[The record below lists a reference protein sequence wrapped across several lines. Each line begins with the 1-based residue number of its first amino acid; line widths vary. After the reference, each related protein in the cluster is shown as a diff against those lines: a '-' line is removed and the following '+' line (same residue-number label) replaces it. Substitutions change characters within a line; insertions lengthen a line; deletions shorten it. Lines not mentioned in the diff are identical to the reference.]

1 MYFRT
6 NYFLF
11 GNNIG
16 HLQEVEKEDKSEGW
30 TSCGTNV
37 LKVALLGC
45 GRWGQNHLGVLS
57 SFRER
62 GLIDRIIVIDTS
74 KTARDAAVL
83 ADETRVNTDG
93 LEADL
98 VIIATPSSL
107 HASQARELL
116 AKGHHV
122 LVEKPLGC
130 SESEAAQVLA
140 SAREFGRILGVG
152 LLLRFHPA
160 VALANQLINNGEL
173 GRLVSLRF
181 VRRTTR
187 NAPEEGNV
195 IEALGVHAIDLMCNF
210 MSESEP
216 SAVNVEGD
224 EIEARIALEFP
235 HGIEAI
241 IDVAWQASQERRSVT
256 LVGSNATLKF
266 DLDVHDRVVLISDN
280 GEKEIYCESTISPLE
295 AELEDIITGIDNFNS
310 GHAWAPTPDY
320 GAALRGVRWTERAIQ
335 ALPILR
341 PH

>member
-1 MYFRT
+1 M
-6 NYFLF
+6 
-11 GNNIG
+11 
-16 HLQEVEKEDKSEGW
+16 
-30 TSCGTNV
+30 
-37 LKVALLGC
+37 
-45 GRWGQNHLGVLS
+45 
-57 SFRER
+57 
-62 GLIDRIIVIDTS
+62 
-74 KTARDAAVL
+74 
-83 ADETRVNTDG
+83 
-93 LEADL
+93 
-98 VIIATPSSL
+98 
-107 HASQARELL
+107 
-116 AKGHHV
+116 

-140 SAREFGRILGVG
+140 SAREFGRIIGVG

-187 NAPEEGNV
+187 NAPEGGNV

-256 LVGSNATLKF
+256 LVGSIATLRF
-266 DLDVHDRVVLISDN
+266 DLDVHDRVELISDD
-280 GEKEIYCESTISPLE
+280 GEKEIFCESTISPLE
-295 AELEDIITGIDNFNS
+295 AELENIITGINNFNS

-335 ALPILR
+335 ALPISR

>member
-1 MYFRT
+1 M
-6 NYFLF
+6 
-11 GNNIG
+11 
-16 HLQEVEKEDKSEGW
+16 V
-30 TSCGTNV
+30 
-37 LKVALLGC
+37 KVALLGC
-45 GRWGQNHLGVLS
+45 GRWGQNHLRVLS
-57 SFRER
+57 SFREK
-62 GLIDRIIVIDTS
+62 GIIDYITVVDTS
-74 KTARDAAVL
+74 KSARDAAIL
-83 ADETRVNTDG
+83 ADETKSDFDNVD
-93 LEADL
+93 ADL
-98 VIIATPSSL
+98 VIIATPSNL
-107 HASQARELL
+107 HASQARDLL
-116 AKGHHV
+116 SKGYHV

-140 SAREFGRILGVG
+140 SAREFGRIIGVG

-187 NAPEEGNV
+187 NAPEGGNV

-256 LVGSNATLKF
+256 LVGSIATL
-266 DLDVHDRVVLISDN
+266 DLI
-280 GEKEIYCESTISPLE
+280 
-295 AELEDIITGIDNFNS
+295 
-310 GHAWAPTPDY
+310 
-320 GAALRGVRWTERAIQ
+320 
-335 ALPILR
+335 
-341 PH
+341 

>member
-1 MYFRT
+1 
-6 NYFLF
+6 
-11 GNNIG
+11 
-16 HLQEVEKEDKSEGW
+16 
-30 TSCGTNV
+30 V

-187 NAPEEGNV
+187 NAPEGGNV

>member
-1 MYFRT
+1 M
-6 NYFLF
+6 
-11 GNNIG
+11 
-16 HLQEVEKEDKSEGW
+16 
-30 TSCGTNV
+30 

-45 GRWGQNHLGVLS
+45 GRWGQNHLAVLS

-74 KTARDAAVL
+74 KTARDAATL

-187 NAPEEGNV
+187 NAPEGGNV

-310 GHAWAPTPDY
+310 GHAWVPTPDY

>member
-1 MYFRT
+1 M
-6 NYFLF
+6 
-11 GNNIG
+11 
-16 HLQEVEKEDKSEGW
+16 V
-30 TSCGTNV
+30 
-37 LKVALLGC
+37 KVALLGC
-45 GRWGQNHLGVLS
+45 GRWGQNHLRVLS
-57 SFRER
+57 SFREK
-62 GLIDRIIVIDTS
+62 GIIDYITVVDTS
-74 KTARDAAVL
+74 KSARDAAIL
-83 ADETRVNTDG
+83 ADETKSDFDNVD
-93 LEADL
+93 ADL
-98 VIIATPSSL
+98 VIIATPSNL
-107 HASQARELL
+107 HASQARDLL
-116 AKGHHV
+116 SKGYHV

-140 SAREFGRILGVG
+140 SAREFGRIIGVG

-173 GRLVSLRF
+173 GRLVSLRL

-187 NAPEEGNV
+187 NAPEDGNV

-256 LVGSNATLKF
+256 LVGSIATLRF
-266 DLDVHDRVVLISDN
+266 DLDVHDRVELISDD
-280 GEKEIYCESTISPLE
+280 GEKEIFCESTISPLE
-295 AELEDIITGIDNFNS
+295 AELENIITGINNFNS
-310 GHAWAPTPDY
+310 GYAWAPTPDY

-335 ALPILR
+335 ALPISR

>member
-1 MYFRT
+1 M
-6 NYFLF
+6 
-11 GNNIG
+11 
-16 HLQEVEKEDKSEGW
+16 V
-30 TSCGTNV
+30 
-37 LKVALLGC
+37 KVALLGC
-45 GRWGQNHLGVLS
+45 GRGGQNHLRVLS
-57 SFRER
+57 SFREK
-62 GLIDRIIVIDTS
+62 GIIDYITVVDTS
-74 KTARDAAVL
+74 KSARDAAIL
-83 ADETRVNTDG
+83 ADETKSDFDNVD
-93 LEADL
+93 ADL
-98 VIIATPSSL
+98 VIIATPSNL
-107 HASQARELL
+107 HASQARDLL
-116 AKGHHV
+116 SKGYHV

-140 SAREFGRILGVG
+140 SAREFGRIIGVG

-187 NAPEEGNV
+187 NAPEAGNV

-256 LVGSNATLKF
+256 LVGSIATLRF
-266 DLDVHDRVVLISDN
+266 DLDVHDRVELISND
-280 GEKEIYCESTISPLE
+280 GEKEIFCESTISPLE
-295 AELEDIITGIDNFNS
+295 AELENIITGINNFNS
-310 GHAWAPTPDY
+310 GYAWAPTPDY

-335 ALPILR
+335 ALPISR

>member
-1 MYFRT
+1 M
-6 NYFLF
+6 
-11 GNNIG
+11 
-16 HLQEVEKEDKSEGW
+16 V
-30 TSCGTNV
+30 
-37 LKVALLGC
+37 KVALLGC
-45 GRWGQNHLGVLS
+45 GRWGQNHLRVLS
-57 SFRER
+57 SFREK
-62 GLIDRIIVIDTS
+62 GIIDYITVVDTS
-74 KTARDAAVL
+74 KSARDAAIL
-83 ADETRVNTDG
+83 ADETKSDFDNVD
-93 LEADL
+93 ADL
-98 VIIATPSSL
+98 VIIATPSNL
-107 HASQARELL
+107 HASQARDLL
-116 AKGHHV
+116 SKGYHV

-140 SAREFGRILGVG
+140 SAREFGRIIGDG
-152 LLLRFHPA
+152 LLLRFHTA

-187 NAPEEGNV
+187 NAPEDGNV

-256 LVGSNATLKF
+256 LVGSIATLRF
-266 DLDVHDRVVLISDN
+266 DLDVHDRVELISDD
-280 GEKEIYCESTISPLE
+280 GEKEIFCESTISPLE
-295 AELEDIITGIDNFNS
+295 AELENIITGINNFNS
-310 GHAWAPTPDY
+310 GYAWAPTPDY

-335 ALPILR
+335 ALPISR

>member
-1 MYFRT
+1 M
-6 NYFLF
+6 
-11 GNNIG
+11 
-16 HLQEVEKEDKSEGW
+16 V
-30 TSCGTNV
+30 
-37 LKVALLGC
+37 KVALLGC
-45 GRWGQNHLGVLS
+45 GRWGQNHLRVLS
-57 SFRER
+57 SFREK
-62 GLIDRIIVIDTS
+62 GIIDYITVVDTS
-74 KTARDAAVL
+74 KSARDAAIL
-83 ADETRVNTDG
+83 ADETKSDFDNVD
-93 LEADL
+93 ADL
-98 VIIATPSSL
+98 VIIATPSNL
-107 HASQARELL
+107 HASQARDLL
-116 AKGHHV
+116 SKGYHV

-140 SAREFGRILGVG
+140 SAREFGRIIGVG

-187 NAPEEGNV
+187 NAPEGGNV

-256 LVGSNATLKF
+256 LVGSIATLRF

-280 GEKEIYCESTISPLE
+280 GEKEIFCESTISPLE
-295 AELEDIITGIDNFNS
+295 AELENIITGINNFNS

-335 ALPILR
+335 ALPISR

>member
-1 MYFRT
+1 M
-6 NYFLF
+6 
-11 GNNIG
+11 
-16 HLQEVEKEDKSEGW
+16 V
-30 TSCGTNV
+30 
-37 LKVALLGC
+37 KVALLGC
-45 GRWGQNHLGVLS
+45 GRWGQNHLRVLS
-57 SFRER
+57 SFREK
-62 GLIDRIIVIDTS
+62 GIIDYITVVDTS
-74 KTARDAAVL
+74 KSARDAAIL
-83 ADETRVNTDG
+83 ADETKNDFDNVD
-93 LEADL
+93 ADL
-98 VIIATPSSL
+98 VIIATPSNL
-107 HASQARELL
+107 HASQARDLL
-116 AKGHHV
+116 SKGYHV

-140 SAREFGRILGVG
+140 SAREFGRIIGVG

-187 NAPEEGNV
+187 NAPEGGNV

-256 LVGSNATLKF
+256 LVGSIATLRF

-280 GEKEIYCESTISPLE
+280 GEKEIFCESTISPLE
-295 AELEDIITGIDNFNS
+295 AELENIITGINNFNS
-310 GHAWAPTPDY
+310 GHAWAPTPNY

-335 ALPILR
+335 ALPISR

>member
-1 MYFRT
+1 M
-6 NYFLF
+6 
-11 GNNIG
+11 
-16 HLQEVEKEDKSEGW
+16 
-30 TSCGTNV
+30 

-45 GRWGQNHLGVLS
+45 GRWGQNHLRVLA

-62 GLIDRIIVIDTS
+62 GIIGHITVIDTLKS
-74 KTARDAAVL
+74 ARDAATL
-83 ADETRVNTDG
+83 ADETKSDFDNVD
-93 LEADL
+93 ADL
-98 VIIATPSSL
+98 VIIATPSNL
-107 HASQARELL
+107 HASQARDLL
-116 AKGHHV
+116 SKGYHV

-140 SAREFGRILGVG
+140 SAREFGRIIGVG

-187 NAPEEGNV
+187 NAPEGGNV

-256 LVGSNATLKF
+256 LVGSIATLRF

-280 GEKEIYCESTISPLE
+280 GEKEIFCESTISPLE
-295 AELEDIITGIDNFNS
+295 AELENIITGINNFNS

-335 ALPILR
+335 ALPISR

>member
-1 MYFRT
+1 M
-6 NYFLF
+6 
-11 GNNIG
+11 
-16 HLQEVEKEDKSEGW
+16 V
-30 TSCGTNV
+30 
-37 LKVALLGC
+37 KVALLGC
-45 GRWGQNHLGVLS
+45 GRWGQNHLRVLS
-57 SFRER
+57 SFREK
-62 GLIDRIIVIDTS
+62 GIIDYITVVDTS
-74 KTARDAAVL
+74 KSARDAATL
-83 ADETRVNTDG
+83 ADETKSDFDNVD
-93 LEADL
+93 ADL
-98 VIIATPSSL
+98 VIIATPSNL
-107 HASQARELL
+107 HASQARDLL
-116 AKGHHV
+116 SKGYHV

-140 SAREFGRILGVG
+140 SAREFGRIIGVG

-187 NAPEEGNV
+187 NAPEGGNV

-256 LVGSNATLKF
+256 LVGSIATLRF
-266 DLDVHDRVVLISDN
+266 DLDVHDRVVLISNN
-280 GEKEIYCESTISPLE
+280 GEKEIFCESTISPLE
-295 AELEDIITGIDNFNS
+295 AELENIITGINNFNS

-335 ALPILR
+335 ALPISR

>member
-1 MYFRT
+1 M
-6 NYFLF
+6 
-11 GNNIG
+11 
-16 HLQEVEKEDKSEGW
+16 V
-30 TSCGTNV
+30 
-37 LKVALLGC
+37 KVALLGC
-45 GRWGQNHLGVLS
+45 GRWGQNHLRVLS
-57 SFRER
+57 SFREK
-62 GLIDRIIVIDTS
+62 GIIDYITVVDTS
-74 KTARDAAVL
+74 KSARDAATL
-83 ADETRVNTDG
+83 ADETKSDFDNVD
-93 LEADL
+93 ADL
-98 VIIATPSSL
+98 VIIATPSNL
-107 HASQARELL
+107 HASQARDLL
-116 AKGHHV
+116 SKGYHV

-140 SAREFGRILGVG
+140 SAREFGRIIGVG

-187 NAPEEGNV
+187 NAPEGGNV

-256 LVGSNATLKF
+256 LVGSIATLRF
-266 DLDVHDRVVLISDN
+266 DLDVHDRVELISND
-280 GEKEIYCESTISPLE
+280 GEKEIFCESTISPLE
-295 AELEDIITGIDNFNS
+295 AELKNIITGINNFNS
-310 GHAWAPTPDY
+310 GYAWAPTPDY

-335 ALPILR
+335 ALPISR

>member
-1 MYFRT
+1 M
-6 NYFLF
+6 
-11 GNNIG
+11 
-16 HLQEVEKEDKSEGW
+16 
-30 TSCGTNV
+30 

-45 GRWGQNHLGVLS
+45 GRWGQNHLAVLS

-74 KTARDAAVL
+74 KTARDAATL

-187 NAPEEGNV
+187 NAPEGGNV

-310 GHAWAPTPDY
+310 GHAWGPTPDY